1 MIGTAG
7 SGKSLLTATLTEW
20 YKNNGINCISVN
32 LDPGV
37 SELPYVADVDIRDR
51 ISLTDIMDTYK
62 LGPNGALILACDL
75 IATNLESII
84 PDIEEHSP
92 EYVIIDT
99 PGQIEQFVYRN
110 SGPYVVNNIKFD
122 ERASIFLFDG
132 AILSSPSNFLSI
144 SLLSSS
150 LQLRLGITQIPVLT
164 KCDLIESKWKEIIS
178 WSSNASILEEALN
191 KEKTSSMEYL
201 LSKGILQNLTKSGSA
216 KEIIPYSAITQQ
228 GLVVLEAIFSRIFG
242 RDE

>member
-1 MIGTAG
+1 MRTTNHEWSLYDRDSWIW
-7 SGKSLLTATLTEW
+7 KSLLTATLTEW

-37 SELPYVADVDIRDR
+37 TELPYVADVDIRDR

-62 LGPNGALILACDL
+62 LGPNGALILSCDL

-122 ERASIFLFDG
+122 DID
-132 AILSSPSNFLSI
+132 
-144 SLLSSS
+144 LLIKM
-150 LQLRLGITQIPVLT
+150 RVLGF
-164 KCDLIESKWKEIIS
+164 CII
-178 WSSNASILEEALN
+178 N
-191 KEKTSSMEYL
+191 
-201 LSKGILQNLTKSGSA
+201 
-216 KEIIPYSAITQQ
+216 IIIIIKKHY
-228 GLVVLEAIFSRIFG
+228 
-242 RDE
+242 